1 MSFATET
8 LNRVLPPAHQ
18 VNPIW
23 LPGFR
28 ILGSL
33 FMLLHFCAMLP
44 DFYAFWGQ
52 EALVYP
58 DILDAH
64 ADTLTPTVYDLYQF
78 LNRYIVLGYHTVLTV
93 VAGSYALALL
103 ALALGF
109 ISRWSAGVA
118 LVTHLVLMH
127 SIETFAYGVDFI
139 TSICLFYLLIFP
151 VGKYYSLDTY
161 FRRTPTSSSTDSRFF
176 IGLFQAHWS
185 AAYFFSGLAKAL
197 GPTWWNGEA
206 VWKSL
211 YSYNQTGLLDP
222 EIWKSHP
229 VLLTLVGIG
238 TVLLELLYPVGVRF
252 QVLRKPWVIG
262 IILMHIGI
270 GLLLGLYFFSGI
282 MVLINLVGFWLPYMD
297 QQDQASGSFAHKT
310 V

>member
-1 MSFATET
+1 MSFVTET
-8 LNRVLPPAHQ
+8 LNKVLPPAHQ
-18 VNPIW
+18 INPIW
-23 LPGFR
+23 LPGLR

-33 FMLLHFCAMLP
+33 FMLLHFFSMLP
-44 DFYAFWGQ
+44 DFYTFWGQ

-64 ADTLTPTVYDLYQF
+64 ADVLTPTVYDLHQF
-78 LNRYIVLGYHTVLTV
+78 LNRYTEIGYHAVLRG
-93 VAGSYALALL
+93 VAGSYVLALC

-109 ISRWSAGVA
+109 LSRWSAGIA
-118 LVTHLVLMH
+118 WGAHLVLMH

-139 TSICLFYLLIFP
+139 TSICLFYMLIFP
-151 VGKYYSLDTY
+151 VGKYYSLDV
-161 FRRTPTSSSTDSRFF
+161 FLGRKPAPGVPDSRFF

-222 EIWKSHP
+222 DIWRSYP
-229 VLLTLVGIG
+229 VLLTLVGVG

-252 QVLRKPWVIG
+252 QVLRKPWIVG

-282 MVLINLVGFWLPYMD
+282 MVLINLVGFWFPYMR
-297 QQDQASGSFAHKT
+297 QQDKVPLSFAHKT
-310 V
+310 A